1 MRLILEKYTAR
12 KEEAAEEKKE
22 LTEQLKRVQKAA
34 KKKKEVLQEI
44 DKLGGQDLRVLQGEV
59 NGVKKELEELREQWE
74 EYKKPINDEILG
86 KRQEI

>member
-1 MRLILEKYTAR
+1 MQKQKFDVDKLKQEKEAEISNLVTQLDSVKSEADQMRLILEKYTAR

-44 DKLGGQDLRVLQGEV
+44 DKLGGQDLRVL
-59 NGVKKELEELREQWE
+59 
-74 EYKKPINDEILG
+74 
-86 KRQEI
+86 